1 MVGTRD
7 ASEIKGRL
15 VNGPVVDWTDG
26 PVADAAYLSEI
37 TRAHEAAFVRVLVG
51 SGSVGPE
58 GGAGRAATR
67 VITGGD
73 EQDQRREDDFVRHD
87 DRDGRTREA
96 LALAGRYGRT
106 MRYSISVRPIT
117 APAESRA
124 RERAAWIADVATRR
138 IGEARQARTTGSVT
152 GGLGG
157 YGATTSA
164 IERDAAVTTSTGRR
178 RLIGLAA
185 SGEVHDERLWTRI
198 AGLTG
203 GAGNSTALVG
213 TPDQAAEAMLRY
225 CDLGV
230 TTLLLRWFDPV
241 ADAVAFGEELLPRL
255 RAGTRRRSSSR
266 PDVSVGS

>member
-1 MVGTRD
+1 
-7 ASEIKGRL
+7 
-15 VNGPVVDWTDG
+15 
-26 PVADAAYLSEI
+26 
-37 TRAHEAAFVRVLVG
+37 
-51 SGSVGPE
+51 
-58 GGAGRAATR
+58 RAATR

-213 TPDQAAEAMLRY
+213 TPDQVAEAMLRY

-230 TTLLLRWFDPV
+230 TTLLLRGFDPV